1 MISQPGAAPFPEAGL
16 TWMHAGAAPRQSARN
31 AAFAGIAKRYR
42 RAVPRPYR
50 KHEHSGCDVPHM
62 GGGKA
67 EVN

>member
-1 MISQPGAAPFPEAGL
+1 
-16 TWMHAGAAPRQSARN
+16 MHAGAAPRQSARN